1 MAAGPLRALL
11 TGFEPFGGEPV
22 NPSALIVTAL
32 AASPPAVP
40 GLTVSAEILPVDRVR
55 LPSALARALAR
66 HRPDAVICVGQATGR
81 ARVDLET
88 LAHNAIDFR
97 GDRDNGGHAAAG
109 EALVPGGPAT
119 LASTLAL
126 ALELPRLLAEGLPV
140 ALSRDAGRHLC
151 NALLYTLLHERAPVP
166 SAFVHVP
173 LLPEQAA
180 RRGKGEPSLPLDV
193 SRACVAALLA
203 RLPEALAA
211 ARSAPPAPPAAP
223 RAGA

>member
-1 MAAGPLRALL
+1 VAAGRLRALL

-22 NPSALIVTAL
+22 NPSELIVTAL
-32 AASPPAVP
+32 AAEPAGVA
-40 GLTVSAEILPVDRVR
+40 GLQLATEILPVDRLR
-55 LPSALARALAR
+55 MPPALARAIAR
-66 HRPDAVICVGQATGR
+66 HRPHVVVSVGQATGR
-81 ARVDLET
+81 PRVDLET

-97 GDRDNGGHAAAG
+97 GDRDNGGHAASG
-109 EALVPGGPAT
+109 EALVPGGPER
-119 LASTLAL
+119 LPSTLPL
-126 ALELPRLLAEGLPV
+126 ARLLPALLAQGFPV
-140 ALSRDAGRHLC
+140 ALSSDAGRHLC
-151 NALLYTLLHERAPVP
+151 NALLYTLLHGSAPVP
-166 SAFVHVP
+166 AAFVHVP

-211 ARSAPPAPPAAP
+211 PPGAPHAPP